1 MRLMILSLMMFC
13 LHGYA
18 AEVNFPHISVTGFGE
33 VTVVPDSAVFSV
45 QVEQSTLNAEQ
56 AKEGVDTVVRQFSKQ
71 LQDLGAKAEQISSS
85 NLSLA
90 PQYHYPDEGK
100 PELVG
105 YRASRRVT
113 VSVEQLDKLNEFLDA
128 ALESGINRI
137 DRITLQ
143 VKDHQKYQAQARDK
157 AIQDASTKA
166 LSIAKGFKRTL
177 GPVWQ
182 VDYHTQQDKPMMMRS
197 VSMNQKEGLQQDYQD
212 KTIVISDSVDVL
224 YRLN

>member
-1 MRLMILSLMMFC
+1 MRFMILSLMMFC
-13 LHGYA
+13 LHTYA

-56 AKEGVDTVVRQFSKQ
+56 AKESVDTVVRKFSER
-71 LQDLGAKAEQISSS
+71 LQELGAEDEQISSS

-105 YRASRRVT
+105 YRASRSVT
-113 VSVEQLDKLNEFLDA
+113 VSVKHLEKLNEFLDV

-143 VKDHQKYQAQARDK
+143 VKDHRKYQAQARDK
-157 AIQDASTKA
+157 AIQDASMKA
-166 LSIAKGFKRTL
+166 LSIAKGFKRSL
-177 GPVWQ
+177 GPVWR
-182 VDYHTQQDKPMMMRS
+182 VDYHSQQSKPMMMRS
-197 VSMNQKEGLQQDYQD
+197 VSMNQKESFQDYQD